1 MDTLSPAP
9 THTLSGFAH
18 PVAESQSTF
27 HAAMMALARPGLR
40 QTLAASLTPPAPL
53 GEGVAALALA
63 LCDFETTIWLDPTF
77 TASDEIAS
85 YLRFHTGARIVTSP
99 SQANFALVGEPAAL
113 PAFDAF
119 ALGTLD
125 YPDRSTTLILQLP
138 SLDGGPSF
146 ALSGPG
152 ILGQTMLSAG
162 PLPPDF
168 EARMPANRALFP
180 RGVDLL
186 LVAGL
191 SLIGLPR
198 STSMRKAGG

>member
-1 MDTLSPAP
+1 MDTLSPAHP
-9 THTLSGFAH
+9 HSLSGFAR

-27 HAAMMALARPGLR
+27 HAAMMALARPGQR

-53 GEGVAALALA
+53 SEGVAALALA
-63 LCDFETTIWLDPTF
+63 LCDFETTIWLDPAF
-77 TASDEIAS
+77 TVSDEIAS

-99 SQANFALVGEPAAL
+99 AQANFALVGETAAL

-138 SLDGGPSF
+138 SLDGGPPF

-152 ILGQTMLSAG
+152 VAG
-162 PLPPDF
+162 EVSLAAHPLPPDF
-168 EARMPANRALFP
+168 EARMQANRAVFP

-186 LVAGL
+186 IVAGL

-198 STSMRKAGG
+198 STSIRKAGG